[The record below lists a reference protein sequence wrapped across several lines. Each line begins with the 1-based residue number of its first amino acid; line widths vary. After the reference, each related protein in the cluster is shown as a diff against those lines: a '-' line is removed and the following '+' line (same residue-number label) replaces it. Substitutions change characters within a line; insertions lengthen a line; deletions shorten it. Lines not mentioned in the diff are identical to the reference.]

1 MKIQHLATALVGAVL
16 LATAC
21 TSDLSELAGPEV
33 TEDELTQPRFNATT
47 LNEQTKVEFVSSP
60 QWNPC
65 AEEFVVFYVKLHLVD
80 HTTVDAAGGLHI
92 NGSGNFQGSYGVGQ
106 TSGLTYR
113 LVGRSGFGFGG
124 PLNLTNGA
132 DVDHFVLKQR
142 YVSKGSADD
151 WSISVLITI
160 IVNSNGEVTVDTF
173 EVEQRCGNLE
183 I

>member
-1 MKIQHLATALVGAVL
+1 MKIQHLATALAGAVL

-33 TEDELTQPRFNATT
+33 ADDELTQPRFKATT
-47 LNEQTKVEFVSSP
+47 LTEQTRVEFVSSP

-65 AEEFVVFYVKLHLVD
+65 AGEYVVFHIRLHIVD
-80 HTTVDAAGGLHI
+80 HETEDEAGGLHI

-124 PLNLTNGA
+124 PLNMTNGA
-132 DVDHFVLKQR
+132 EVDHFVLKQR
-142 YVSKGSADD
+142 WVAVGSADD
-151 WSISVLITI
+151 YSLSVLFTV
-160 IVNSNGEVTVDTF
+160 IVNANGDVTVDILKI
-173 EVEQRCGNLE
+173 EEECGNLE